1 MPVKVLIVDP
11 KTGKQAVIQ
20 DDGDQSA
27 LVVATRSLKE
37 FNNRPFYFITSEGS
51 KDLNVAVTFGGTPE
65 KVHDGIDSVLWTG
78 SSIQGAK
85 FTFNSALQNHTAAGA
100 TSVQIDNATVDD
112 VLQFAKGSDLN
123 CTGYSAITLWVY
135 VDKDWISGDS
145 VSLYGWNTDTGLQ
158 VGDAINLEEYF
169 DFSIIDTW
177 QKIAI
182 GLTDMGAVAT
192 STTLDALRLRIVS
205 QAGIKGPKFYIDD
218 IQFEE
223 TGSPVDFIVEPRPG
237 TWLYI
242 ETFDITVVD
251 AYDATLASNSM
262 PKISHSG
269 FLGIS
274 SLTIGL
280 QAKRVQDDVVVFSAT
295 FKNFIDFMGL
305 PKTRLVGC
313 GSDGTDTWIKTS
325 QEMAQPL
332 ILKSENADKFVYTVR
347 DDLSGLK
354 KLWISVAC
362 YEENRQGE

>member
-1 MPVKVLIVDP
+1 MPVKTLIIDP
-11 KTGKQAVIQ
+11 KTGKQAALQ
-20 DDGDQSA
+20 DDGESNA
-27 LVVATRSLKE
+27 LIVATRSLKE

-51 KDLNVAVTFGGTPE
+51 KDMNIAVTFGGTPA

-78 SSIQGAK
+78 SSIQGSSV
-85 FTFNSALQNHTAAGA
+85 TFNSALQNHTAAGA
-100 TSVQIDNATVDD
+100 TSVQIDNAAVDD
-112 VLQFAKGSDLN
+112 ILQFAKGSNLD
-123 CTGYSAITLWVY
+123 CTGYSAITMWVY

-145 VSLYGWNTDTGLQ
+145 ISLYGWDTDTGLQ

-169 DFSIIDTW
+169 DFSTVDTW

-182 GLTDMGAVAT
+182 ALTDMGDVAI
-192 STTLDALRLRIVS
+192 STVLDALRMRIVT
-205 QAGIKGPKFYIDD
+205 QAGIKGPKVYFDD

-223 TGSPVDFIVEPRPG
+223 TGAPVDFTVEPRPG

-251 AYDATLASNSM
+251 AYDTTLASNSM
-262 PKISHSG
+262 PKIPYSG
-269 FLGIS
+269 FLGVS

-280 QAKRVQDDVVVFSAT
+280 QAKRVQGNIVMFSAT
-295 FKNFIDFMGL
+295 FKDFIDFLGL
-305 PKTRLVGC
+305 PKTQLVGC

-354 KLWISVAC
+354 RFWISVAC
-362 YEENRQGE
+362 YEETRA